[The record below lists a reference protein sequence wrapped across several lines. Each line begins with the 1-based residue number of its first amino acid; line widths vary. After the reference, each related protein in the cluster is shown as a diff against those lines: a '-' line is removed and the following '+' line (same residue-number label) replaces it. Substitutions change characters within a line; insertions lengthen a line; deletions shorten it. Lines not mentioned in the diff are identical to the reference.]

1 MSWLFDLVWNNSV
14 AHTILFLG
22 IVIALGIWLGKI
34 KVFGISLGVTWVLFV
49 GLIVSHFGL
58 TIDPD
63 IINFTK
69 EFGLILFVY
78 SIGLQV
84 GPSFF
89 SSFKKDGMRLNA
101 LAAAIILLGV
111 GIALIF
117 FYTTKYPISTIVGI
131 LSGAITNTP
140 GLGAAQDAY
149 IQVHRINDPTIALGY
164 AAAYPLGV
172 IGIIGASVLIRYIF
186 RIKMSDEN
194 KRIGIKNQENNNFT
208 LLSIQIKNPSIFGKS
223 VREVTN
229 FVGTHF
235 VISRISKNGIV
246 TLCTPSAILDENDI
260 IFVATESNER
270 SRVLAF
276 LGTETD
282 MDWDKNSGD
291 LVSRRILV
299 TKDNMNGKTLG
310 SLQLTKIYGI
320 NITRI
325 NRSGFD
331 FLATPSLGIQ
341 VGDRV
346 MVVGPE
352 SAVRNVES
360 VLGNSLKRLDHPN
373 VGPIFVVIALGVLL
387 GCIPFTIPG
396 IPEPVKLGLAGGLL
410 IVSIL
415 IGRFGPKFHMNTYAT
430 MSANL
435 MLREIGITLFLA
447 SVGLSSGEKF
457 VETVFTTDG
466 LIWVGMG
473 FAITVIPLL
482 IVGCFSRGILK
493 MDYYEIMGLL
503 AGSTTDPPA
512 LAYANESCN
521 NDRPSIAYSTVYPVT
536 MFLRVLTAQ
545 LLILI
550 FA

>member
-1 MSWLFDLVWNNSV
+1 MSWFFDLVWNNSV
-14 AHTILFLG
+14 AHTILLLG
-22 IVIALGIWLGKI
+22 IVIALGMELGKI
-34 KVFGISLGVTWVLFV
+34 KVRGISLGITWVLFV

-58 TIDPD
+58 TIEPD
-63 IINFTK
+63 ILNFTK

-89 SSFKKDGMRLNA
+89 TSFKKDGMRLNA
-101 LAAAIILLGV
+101 LAASIVILGMA
-111 GIALIF
+111 IALIF
-117 FYTTKYPISTIVGI
+117 FFTTKYPISTIVGI
-131 LSGAITNTP
+131 LSGAVTNTP
-140 GLGAAQDAY
+140 GLGAAQEAFKQAHGVD
-149 IQVHRINDPTIALGY
+149 DPTIALGY

-172 IGIIGASVLIRYIF
+172 IGIIGASVLIRYLF

-194 KRIGIKNQENNNFT
+194 KRIAIENQENNNFT

-223 VREVTN
+223 VKEVTDY
-229 FVGTHF
+229 VGTHF

-246 TLCTPSAILDENDI
+246 TLCTPAAILDENDI

-270 SRVLAF
+270 GKVLAF
-276 LGTETD
+276 LGKEIE
-282 MDWDKNSGD
+282 MDWDKNSDD

-299 TKDNMNGKTLG
+299 TKESVNGKTLG
-310 SLQLTKIYGI
+310 SMQLAKTYGI

-331 FLATPSLGIQ
+331 FLATPSLEIQ
-341 VGDRV
+341 IGDRV

-352 SAVRNVES
+352 SAVKNVES
-360 VLGNSLKRLDHPN
+360 LLGNSLKRLDHPN
-373 VGPIFVVIALGVLL
+373 LGPIFLGIALGVLL
-387 GCIPFTIPG
+387 GSIPFTIPG

-410 IVSIL
+410 IISIL
-415 IGRFGPKFHMNTYAT
+415 IGRFGPRFHMNTYAT

-435 MLREIGITLFLA
+435 MLREVGITLFLA
-447 SVGLSSGEKF
+447 SVGISSGEKF

-466 LIWVGMG
+466 LIWIGMG
-473 FAITVIPLL
+473 FAITVVPLL
-482 IVGCFSRGILK
+482 IVGCISRGILK

-512 LAYANESCN
+512 LAYANESSN
-521 NDRPSIAYSTVYPVT
+521 NDRPSIAYSTVYPIT

>member
-14 AHTILFLG
+14 AHTILLLG
-22 IVIALGIWLGKI
+22 IVISLGVWLGKI
-34 KVFGISLGVTWVLFV
+34 KVYGISLGITWVLFV

-58 TIDPD
+58 NIEPD
-63 IINFTK
+63 IVNFTK
-69 EFGLILFVY
+69 EFGLILFIY

-84 GPSFF
+84 GPGFF

-101 LAAAIILLGV
+101 LATAIILLGV
-111 GIALIF
+111 AMTLV
-117 FYTTKYPISTIVGI
+117 FYFTTKYPISTMVGI

-149 IQVHRINDPTIALGY
+149 MQIRKVSDPTIALGY
-164 AAAYPLGV
+164 AATYPLGV

-194 KRIGIKNQENNNFT
+194 KRIELKNQENNNFT
-208 LLSIQIKNPSIFGKS
+208 LLSIRIENPAIYNKS
-223 VREVTN
+223 VKEVTN
-229 FVGTHF
+229 YVGTHF
-235 VISRISKNGIV
+235 VISRICKNNV
-246 TLCTPSAILDENDI
+246 VSLCRQSALLEENDI
-260 IFVATESNER
+260 VLVATESNER
-270 SRVLAF
+270 GKVLAF
-276 LGTETD
+276 LGSEVE

-299 TKDNMNGKTLG
+299 TKEAVNGKTLG
-310 SLQLTKIYGI
+310 SLQLPKTYGI

-331 FLATPSLGIQ
+331 FLATPSLEIQ
-341 VGDRV
+341 IGDRV

-352 SAVRNVES
+352 SAVKNVEG

-373 VGPIFVVIALGVLL
+373 IGPIFIGIALGVLL
-387 GCIPFTIPG
+387 GCIPFTFPG
-396 IPEPVKLGLAGGLL
+396 IPQPVKLGLAGGLL
-410 IVSIL
+410 VVSIL
-415 IGRFGPKFHMNTYAT
+415 IGRFGPKFHMNTYST

-447 SVGLSSGEKF
+447 SVGLSAGEKF

-473 FAITVIPLL
+473 FAITIVPLL
-482 IVGCFSRGILK
+482 IVGCISRGILK

-512 LAYANESCN
+512 LAYANESSN
-521 NDRPSIAYSTVYPVT
+521 NDRPAIAYSTVYPLT

>member
-14 AHTILFLG
+14 AHTILLLG
-22 IVIALGIWLGKI
+22 IVISLGVWLGKI
-34 KVFGISLGVTWVLFV
+34 KVYGISLGITWVLFV

-58 TIDPD
+58 NIEPD
-63 IINFTK
+63 IVNFTK

-84 GPSFF
+84 GPGFF

-101 LAAAIILLGV
+101 LATAIILLGV
-111 GIALIF
+111 AMTLV
-117 FYTTKYPISTIVGI
+117 FYFTTKYPISTMVGI

-149 IQVHRINDPTIALGY
+149 MQIRKVGDPTIALGY

-194 KRIGIKNQENNNFT
+194 KRIELKNQENNNFT
-208 LLSIQIKNPSIFGKS
+208 LLSIRIKNPAIYNKS
-223 VREVTN
+223 VKEVTN
-229 FVGTHF
+229 YVGTHF
-235 VISRISKNGIV
+235 VISRICKNNV
-246 TLCTPSAILDENDI
+246 VSLCRQSALLEENDI
-260 IFVATESNER
+260 VLVATESNER
-270 SRVLAF
+270 GKVLAF
-276 LGTETD
+276 LGSEVE

-299 TKDNMNGKTLG
+299 TKEAVNGKTLG
-310 SLQLTKIYGI
+310 SLQLPKTYGI

-331 FLATPSLGIQ
+331 FLATPSLEIQ
-341 VGDRV
+341 IGDRV

-352 SAVRNVES
+352 SAVKNVEG

-373 VGPIFVVIALGVLL
+373 IGPIFIGIALGVLL
-387 GCIPFTIPG
+387 GCIPFTFPG
-396 IPEPVKLGLAGGLL
+396 IPQPVKLGLAGGLL
-410 IVSIL
+410 VVSIL
-415 IGRFGPKFHMNTYAT
+415 IGRFGPKFHMNTYST

-447 SVGLSSGEKF
+447 SVGLSAGEKF

-473 FAITVIPLL
+473 FAITIVPLL
-482 IVGCFSRGILK
+482 IVGCISRGVLK

-512 LAYANESCN
+512 LAYANESSN
-521 NDRPSIAYSTVYPVT
+521 NDRPAIAYSTVYPLT